1 MLDSIKDWAFSI
13 CAASICGTMMN
24 IILPKGDLQKIF
36 KTVYSVFFLC
46 CILSPINNYIFSGAD
61 IDFDFFNKD
70 AGYEIPKSDIFA
82 NQNELLEN
90 EIKEKTKF
98 FLEENDIKVK
108 NISVKI
114 NILDEGSIEIDD
126 FDISVISG
134 DKENIKNIVMQEIG
148 LVPEIIILGENENGE
163 Y

>member
-13 CAASICGTMMN
+13 CVASICGTMMN

-46 CILSPINNYIFSGAD
+46 CILSPISNYIFSEAD
-61 IDFDFFNKD
+61 IDFNFFNKD
-70 AGYEIPKSDIFA
+70 VIYEISKNDIFA

-90 EIKEKTKF
+90 EIQEKTIF
-98 FLEENDIKVK
+98 FLEENNIKVK

-134 DKENIKNIVMQEIG
+134 DEENIKNIVMQEIG